1 MTLFPM
7 TILPMFPLE
16 DWDTSHADPTDWVAL
31 FGMLGLVLFV
41 GALLFAIVRA
51 LLNRHRYRAMN
62 VLSDADRGELA
73 GQIQQAE
80 SRTSGEIAVVVLE
93 RSDAHPGALWLAA
106 GSTAVL
112 GTALL
117 AGWLP
122 WGHPLGLLG
131 CQLAMGAFGF
141 LCASTLPGFRRVFI
155 SSTRATEMAT
165 EQAIQEFYAHDLH
178 RTEAQT
184 GVLIFVSLLEHR
196 VTVLGDKGIS
206 DKLDASHWT
215 KVDEAVIEGI
225 RSRSMKDGLSRGIGL
240 CADVLAEH
248 FPGSHDDQNE
258 VPNHVIVRAE

>member
-1 MTLFPM
+1 MLVF
-7 TILPMFPLE
+7 LPMLTRE
-16 DWDTSHADPTDWVAL
+16 DWDTSHANPTDWVGL
-31 FGMLGLVLFV
+31 FGMAGLALFV

-51 LLNRHRYRAMN
+51 VMNRHHYRALN
-62 VLSDADRGELA
+62 VLSDADRAELA
-73 GQIQQAE
+73 DQIEQAE
-80 SRTSGEIAVVVLE
+80 SRTTGEIAVVVLE

-106 GSTAVL
+106 SSTAVL

-141 LCASTLPGFRRVFI
+141 LCASALAGFQRVFI

-165 EQAIQEFYAHDLH
+165 EQAVQEFYAHDLH

-196 VTVLGDKGIS
+196 VTVLGDQGIS
-206 DKLDASHWT
+206 DKLDASHW
-215 KVDEAVIEGI
+215 KQVDDAVIEGI
-225 RSRSMKDGLSRGIGL
+225 RGRSMKDGLSRGIRL

-248 FPGSHDDQNE
+248 FPGSHDDRNE